1 MKTTLLSALA
11 FGAITTLAL
20 TQPAT
25 SMDTRSGPV
34 MLTSVQMDKVK
45 AGALR
50 DAQKRQAKAN
60 KVPFGQC
67 KTGPGTSQC
76 H

>member
-20 TQPAT
+20 IQPAAST
-25 SMDTRSGPV
+25 DARSGPV

-45 AGALR
+45 AGQPSKEQIRFVAK
-50 DAQKRQAKAN
+50 KRGD
-60 KVPFGQC
+60 FTGQC
-67 KTGPGTSQC
+67 YKGSGASC
-76 H
+76 N